1 MSRKLYSPAEA
12 YKRLAGGHLP
22 PGSRVTGELDYSASS
37 GRTPPPR
44 FPPGLCV
51 DVLNVAGCQLDELPE
66 GLQAYELIA
75 ARTPLRSLPASL
87 RVSTRLI
94 LTGCERLQSLPTGL
108 TVGSLVLRGCTALR
122 ELPEGLD
129 VWFLD
134 LTDCWALE
142 RWPRQAV
149 IRGGHLRLRGCAAL
163 RELPPFVR
171 RLAGLDVS
179 DCPNLCSLPPELV
192 VTGWIDVAGSGLKE
206 DALHEGVARAQ
217 LRWRGVAIDRRV
229 AFHPET
235 LTVGEVLG
243 QRNAER
249 RRVLIE
255 RYGVARLL
263 KDARAKVLDTDRD
276 AGGPRQLLLLPLADD
291 EDIVAL
297 SCFCPSTGRQYMIR
311 VPPTTLTC
319 RQAAAWIAGFD
330 DPADYQP
337 LVET

>member
-1 MSRKLYSPAEA
+1 MSGKIYSPGEA
-12 YKRLAGGHLP
+12 YKRLAAGKLP
-22 PGSRVTGELDYSASS
+22 PGSRVVGELDYSEDS
-37 GRTPPPR
+37 GRKLPKR

-51 DVLNVAGCQLDELPE
+51 DVLSVAGRPIHELPE

-75 ARTPLRSLPASL
+75 GSTPLRSLPDSL
-87 RVSTRLI
+87 RVKTRLH
-94 LTGCERLQSLPTGL
+94 LGGCEQLQSLPEGL
-108 TVGSLVLRGCTALR
+108 TVGSLVLSGCTALR

-134 LTDCWALE
+134 LTGCWALE
-142 RWPRQAV
+142 RWPQRAV
-149 IRGGHLRLRGCAAL
+149 IRGGYLRLRGCMAI
-163 RELPPFVR
+163 RELPAFVR

-206 DALHEGVARAQ
+206 DALHDGVARAQ
-217 LRWRGVAIDRRV
+217 LRWRGVPIDRRA

-255 RYGVARLL
+255 RYGFARLL
-263 KDARAKVLDTDRD
+263 KDARAEVLDTDRD
-276 AGGPRQLLLLPLADD
+276 AGGPRQLLVLPLEND
-291 EDIVAL
+291 EHLVAL
-297 SCFCPSTGRQYMIR
+297 SCFCPSTGRQYTIR
-311 VPPTTLTC
+311 VPPTTRSC

-330 DPADYQP
+330 NPADYQP